1 MVNGKFSN
9 QDLDKIVIQK
19 AKIRQRFRLLKKQN

>member
-9 QDLDKIVIQK
+9 QDLDKIVTQK
-19 AKIRQRFRLLKKQN
+19 AKIRKDNTLNQR

>member
-9 QDLDKIVIQK
+9 QDLDKIVTQK
-19 AKIRQRFRLLKKQN
+19 AKIRKDNILNQR